1 MSQGSYAR
9 IMRAHDV
16 VVIGAGLAGLRCA
29 LELARAGREVVVL
42 EAADRV
48 GGRQRTDVVDGFLLD
63 RGFQVLNPAYPALR
77 GVVELDDL
85 EMRSF
90 PVGARVRRADGVA
103 TLAHPLRHPQ
113 HLAATLSSGLLS
125 VSEITALVRWL
136 APARTAR
143 AFADAAD
150 DGFFAGWD
158 AAGVRGPLRREVLE
172 PFLAGVIADDDGR
185 TSQNYVRLLLRLFAL
200 GRPGLPAG
208 GIAALPAQ
216 IADTARRA
224 GADIRL
230 SHAVRRLRRH
240 RGVWELNVAG
250 ADVVRAQDVV
260 VAVDPGAVEAFTG
273 LSAPAVRGL
282 QTWWFAG
289 TEAPASAL
297 LSVDGTR
304 SGPVVNTVVMSRTA
318 PSYAPPGRHLIA
330 ATCLYGARP
339 AATERE
345 VRAQLRHVWGP
356 VAEGWDLLRRDG
368 IAAALPALPPPMRR
382 RSPSRIGAGL
392 HVAGDHRD
400 TPSIQGALTS
410 GLRAA
415 RGILG

>member
-1 MSQGSYAR
+1 MRAGSYAR

-16 VVIGAGLAGLRCA
+16 IVIGAGLAGLRCA

-48 GGRQRTDVVDGFLLD
+48 GGRQRTDEVDGFLLD

-77 GVVELDDL
+77 GVVDLDAL
-85 EMRSF
+85 RLRPF
-90 PVGARVRRADGVA
+90 PVGARVRRAAGVA
-103 TLAHPLRHPQ
+103 TVAHPLRHPQ

-125 VSEITALVRWL
+125 VSEIGALVRWL

-143 AFADAAD
+143 AFADAPDAAL
-150 DGFFAGWD
+150 FEGWD

-172 PFLAGVIADDDGR
+172 PFLAGVIADDDGG

-208 GIAALPAQ
+208 GIADLPAQ
-216 IADTARRA
+216 LAETAGRA

-250 ADVVRAQDVV
+250 ADVVRAQEVV

-273 LSAPAVRGL
+273 LPAPAVRGL

-289 TEAPASAL
+289 AEAPASAL

-304 SGPVVNTVVMSRTA
+304 SGPLVNTVVMSRTA
-318 PSYAPPGRHLIA
+318 PSYAPAGRHLIA
-330 ATCLYGARP
+330 ATALYGARP
-339 AATERE
+339 AASEGE
-345 VRAQLRHVWGP
+345 VRAQLRHIWGP
-356 VAEGWDLLRRDG
+356 VAEGWDLLRRDD
-368 IAAALPALPPPMRR
+368 IATALPALPPPMRR
-382 RSPSRIGAGL
+382 AAPSRIGTGL
-392 HVAGDHRD
+392 HVAGDHRH

-410 GLRAA
+410 GVRAA
-415 RGILG
+415 LGILG

>member
-1 MSQGSYAR
+1 
-9 IMRAHDV
+9 MRAHDV

-113 HLAATLSSGLLS
+113 HLAATISSGLLS

-150 DGFFAGWD
+150 DELFAGWD

-185 TSQNYVRLLLRLFAL
+185 TSQNYV
-200 GRPGLPAG
+200 
-208 GIAALPAQ
+208 
-216 IADTARRA
+216 
-224 GADIRL
+224 
-230 SHAVRRLRRH
+230 
-240 RGVWELNVAG
+240 
-250 ADVVRAQDVV
+250 
-260 VAVDPGAVEAFTG
+260 
-273 LSAPAVRGL
+273 
-282 QTWWFAG
+282 
-289 TEAPASAL
+289 
-297 LSVDGTR
+297 
-304 SGPVVNTVVMSRTA
+304 
-318 PSYAPPGRHLIA
+318 
-330 ATCLYGARP
+330 
-339 AATERE
+339 
-345 VRAQLRHVWGP
+345 
-356 VAEGWDLLRRDG
+356 
-368 IAAALPALPPPMRR
+368 
-382 RSPSRIGAGL
+382 
-392 HVAGDHRD
+392 
-400 TPSIQGALTS
+400 
-410 GLRAA
+410 
-415 RGILG
+415 